1 MTYKTTTKEPVFLIK
16 DRIMRLRPHVPADKQ
31 KQLDNVLHAITT
43 SNTPVVTELDPLAA
57 TLDKW
62 EFLYLD

>member
-1 MTYKTTTKEPVFLIK
+1 MSHKSSAKEPTFLLK

-31 KQLDNVLHAITT
+31 KQLDNVLHVITT
-43 SNTPVVTELDPLAA
+43 SNTPVVTELDPLGA